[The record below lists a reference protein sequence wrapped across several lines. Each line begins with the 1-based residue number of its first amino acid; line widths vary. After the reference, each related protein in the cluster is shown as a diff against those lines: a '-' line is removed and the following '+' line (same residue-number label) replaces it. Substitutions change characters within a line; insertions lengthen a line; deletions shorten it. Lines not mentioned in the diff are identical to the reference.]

1 MFENY
6 LNGFA
11 MMADWGVLLAIASG
25 TLLGIV
31 VGVLPGL
38 TSAMAVALLLPLTF
52 GMPPVMGVGMLLGVL
67 CGACAG
73 GAIPA
78 VLLNIPGSPA
88 SVATSLDGFPMARK
102 GEAGRALGLA
112 IVSSF
117 IGGMVSV
124 AFLSLLAPPIAEFA
138 LRFGPAEYF
147 SLSIFG
153 LVIIASVA
161 SGSIL
166 KGLVAGLL
174 GLFAAT
180 VGMDP
185 ITGVP
190 RFTFNELSLLTGINL
205 LPALIGLFAVS
216 QLIKDAMEYVQGQ
229 QAAQVASNA
238 EQSMSRATPR
248 WREVFSN
255 PRALLA
261 GVGVG
266 SIVGPIPGAGASIAS
281 LVSYDQAKRLS
292 RTPERFGTGHPEG
305 IIATESSNNSM
316 IGGALI
322 PTLALGVPG
331 EAATAVLLG
340 GLLIQGIAPGPALF
354 NDPSGMIY
362 GIFIAYLLANI
373 FMLLIMWFGIR
384 LFVRVLHVPRKLLL
398 ALITT
403 FCFLGVYGVAGDVFD
418 IWLMLGFGFLGFFL
432 NRYGFGTAPLI
443 LGLILGPIAEANLRR
458 GLVTFGGDWTPF
470 VTRPISVVFLGL
482 ALFLLLLT
490 LWQNHKRTTA

>member
-1 MFENY
+1 MIENY

-11 MMADWGVLLAIASG
+11 MMADWGVLLAVASG

-52 GMPPVMGVGMLLGVL
+52 GMPPVMGIGMLLGVL

-88 SVATSLDGFPMARK
+88 SVATSLDGFPMARN

-117 IGGMVSV
+117 AGGMVSV
-124 AFLSLLAPPIAEFA
+124 AILSLLAPPIAEFA

-147 SLSIFG
+147 ALSIFG

-161 SGSIL
+161 SGSMI
-166 KGLVAGLL
+166 KGLIAGLL

-190 RFTFNELSLLTGINL
+190 RFTFGELSLLTGISL

-216 QLIKDAMEYVQGQ
+216 QLIKDGIEYVQGGLGSKGGGVS
-229 QAAQVASNA
+229 ADQVAA
-238 EQSMSRATPR
+238 ARPR
-248 WREVFSN
+248 WRETFGN
-255 PRALLA
+255 WRALLA
-261 GVGVG
+261 GIGVG
-266 SIVGPIPGAGASIAS
+266 SVVGPIPGAGASIAS

-292 RTPERFGTGHPEG
+292 RTPERFGKGHPEG
-305 IIATESSNNSM
+305 VIATESSNNAM

-354 NDPSGMIY
+354 SDPSGMIY
-362 GIFIAYLLANI
+362 GIFIAYLMANV

-384 LFVRVLHVPRKLLL
+384 LFIRILQVPRKLLL
-398 ALITT
+398 AIITT
-403 FCFLGVYGVAGDVFD
+403 FCFIGVYGVAGDIFD
-418 IWLMLGFGFLGFFL
+418 IWLMLGFGVLGFFL
-432 NRYGFGTAPLI
+432 NRYGFGTAPLV

-470 VTRPISVVFLGL
+470 VMRPISATFLGL
-482 ALFLLLLT
+482 ALLLLVLT
-490 LWQNHKRTTA
+490 LWQNTRRETA